1 MFTKRFLLLVSI
13 LSLLLVSLA
22 VASLLTKNLVE
33 PVDTSW
39 PPRPDYSHLHDQPL
53 RPSPTPAIT
62 NPTSN

>member
-1 MFTKRFLLLVSI
+1 MFTKRILLLVSI
-13 LSLLLVSLA
+13 LFLLLVSLS
-22 VASLLTKNLVE
+22 VASLLTEDVE

-53 RPSPTPAIT
+53 RLSPTPVIT